1 LLTANE
7 VSEDFRNLSPGCSL
21 GDQRLPERPP
31 PQFEI
36 LLVAI
41 RRASIPFSRKSFS
54 LDIEVRVTIIFLLL
68 LCLLWMLLGTI
79 ASAQPTEALPPVV
92 VTGPAESLTSPDLN
106 SVAERFHDMPGAVS
120 VYSSA
125 HYQLGRGSYL
135 EDFLPYAP
143 GVLIQSSQ
151 GSEDT
156 KVSVR
161 GSGAQEDNTIG
172 LGILLDGMP
181 LNQGDG
187 EAFLHDLD
195 LRSVKYAEVYRGA
208 DALRYRSI
216 TLGGA
221 INLVTAVAHR
231 DWRPANRW

>member
-1 LLTANE
+1 M
-7 VSEDFRNLSPGCSL
+7 P
-21 GDQRLPERPP
+21 
-31 PQFEI
+31 
-36 LLVAI
+36 
-41 RRASIPFSRKSFS
+41 
-54 LDIEVRVTIIFLLL
+54 
-68 LCLLWMLLGTI
+68 LGTT
-79 ASAQPTEALPPVV
+79 ASAQPTTVLPEEV
-92 VTGPAESLTSPDLN
+92 VTGSTESLTSPGLD
-106 SVAERFHDMPGAVS
+106 SVAERFHNIPGAVS
-120 VYSSA
+120 VYSSE

-156 KVSVR
+156 EVSVR
-161 GSGAQEDNTIG
+161 GSGAQEDNIIG

-208 DALRYRSI
+208 DALRYGSI

-221 INLVTAVAHR
+221 VNLITMTGR
-231 DWRPANRW
+231 DAPRLETWLTGGSSGLLETGILSGWSRSF